1 MVFENTGKIR
11 NTDEGQAVIE
21 FVLGLLVV
29 ISFFFFYVRLSAV
42 FAISN
47 YIQYATFMS
56 ARTLA
61 SSASDQGVQEEN
73 AKQVLESMVQGKFK
87 GLIKPKSGDSMM
99 VGSGS
104 YYNTLGAIEEWN
116 HGASYSFTA
125 KLSFYP
131 FSSQGQ
137 SMLMDLTSESWMPR
151 ERSEAECRAAQGKIE
166 GMIGLPNM
174 KVEWDNGC

>member
-1 MVFENTGKIR
+1 MVFENIGK
-11 NTDEGQAVIE
+11 NNGGQAVIE
-21 FVLGLLVV
+21 FILGLLIV

-61 SSASDQGVQEEN
+61 SSAKDQMVQEEN
-73 AKQVLESMVQGKFK
+73 AKQVLQSMVSGKFK
-87 GLIKPKSGDSMM
+87 GLIQAKSGDGMF
-99 VGSGS
+99 VGDGNYFTS
-104 YYNTLGAIEEWN
+104 LGPIEEWN
-116 HGASYSFTA
+116 HGASYQFSA

-131 FSSQGQ
+131 FSANDQAV
-137 SMLMDLTSESWMPR
+137 MLDLTSESWMPR
-151 ERSEAECRAAQGKIE
+151 ERSEDECQKAKARIE
-166 GMIGLPNM
+166 AMTGVQNV